1 MPQRWIWLF
10 PITYLIH
17 MTEEYYSG
25 EGFYR
30 WISRLTGAHFT
41 AHDFVA
47 LNAIAWFVMV
57 CAMAL
62 VAAFP
67 SCRFLLVAF
76 GGVVLLNA
84 LLHVSFSVLTRSYSP
99 GAISGLLCW
108 TPLGTYTLHR
118 TWRELPHSIFAFGI
132 AVSLGLHGLVSFSAL
147 YR

>member
-1 MPQRWIWLF
+1 MQQRWIWLF

-17 MTEEYYSG
+17 ITEEYYGG

-30 WISRLTGAHFT
+30 WISRLTGAHLT
-41 AHDFVA
+41 AHDFVV

-57 CAMAL
+57 GAMGL
-62 VAAFP
+62 VVAVP

-76 GGVVLLNA
+76 GGVVLLNS
-84 LLHVSFSVLTRSYSP
+84 LLHVSFSVVSRSYSP

-108 TPLGTYTLHR
+108 MPLGIYTLRR
-118 TWRELPHSIFAFGI
+118 TWRELPHSAFGCGTI
-132 AVSLGLHGLVSFSAL
+132 VSLCLHGLVSFSAL

>member
-1 MPQRWIWLF
+1 MQRWIWLF

-17 MTEEYYSG
+17 MIEEYYGG
-25 EGFYR
+25 EGFYQ

-41 AHDFVA
+41 SHDFVV

-57 CAMAL
+57 GVMAL
-62 VAAFP
+62 AAAFP

-84 LLHVSFSVLTRSYSP
+84 LLHMSLSVWTRSYSP

-108 TPLGTYTLHR
+108 MPLGIYTLRR
-118 TWRELPHSIFAFGI
+118 TWHELPHATFRCGI
-132 AVSLGLHGLVSFSAL
+132 AVSLCLHGLVSFSAL